1 MKNYFECKEETE
13 LNLKEDK
20 MQEHY
25 NNLIMFLIE
34 SKIIELVAWAVVV
47 DTIFGLARAVRER
60 KLNSCFGIDGAIRK
74 ISMIVSIICL
84 AVVDMVLMI
93 NLIGFVPEKIRAYLP
108 DGMNTIGI
116 AEFFG
121 LLYIAYEIVSI
132 LKNMAL
138 CGLPVKRIWNVI
150 YRFLNQYTDELPD
163 SDEMDGNSNI
173 GSVDGY
179 RKQGNKNT

>member
-60 KLNSCFGIDGAIRK
+60 KLNSCFGIDGPDQSYALRWWTW
-74 ISMIVSIICL
+74 CL
-84 AVVDMVLMI
+84 
-93 NLIGFVPEKIRAYLP
+93 
-108 DGMNTIGI
+108 
-116 AEFFG
+116 
-121 LLYIAYEIVSI
+121 
-132 LKNMAL
+132 
-138 CGLPVKRIWNVI
+138 
-150 YRFLNQYTDELPD
+150 
-163 SDEMDGNSNI
+163 
-173 GSVDGY
+173 
-179 RKQGNKNT
+179 